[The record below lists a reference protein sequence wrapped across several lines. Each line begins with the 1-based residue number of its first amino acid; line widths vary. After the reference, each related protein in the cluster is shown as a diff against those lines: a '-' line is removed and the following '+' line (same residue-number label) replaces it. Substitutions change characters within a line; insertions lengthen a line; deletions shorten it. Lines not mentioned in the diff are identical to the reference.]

1 MTMSSEGLVLRGHRV
16 LLREKRMGDAP
27 DDFAWSRDQ
36 ELAQLDATAPLRI
49 SFSDFLILYTEEMEY
64 PNPFSRRF
72 AIENLER
79 KHIGNC
85 SYYDIDFPRKEAEL
99 GIMIGDRAY
108 WGQGYGPD
116 VLNTLLRHLFLEAGM
131 ERLYLHTLDWNHR
144 AQKAFTK
151 CGFTPRERVLRNG
164 HTFIRMEQ
172 TRRDFLARLKAT
184 EEAEPPKD
192 KAPRPR
198 FILET

>member
-1 MTMSSEGLVLRGHRV
+1 
-16 LLREKRMGDAP
+16 
-27 DDFAWSRDQ
+27 
-36 ELAQLDATAPLRI
+36 
-49 SFSDFLILYTEEMEY
+49 
-64 PNPFSRRF
+64 
-72 AIENLER
+72 
-79 KHIGNC
+79 
-85 SYYDIDFPRKEAEL
+85 
-99 GIMIGDRAY
+99 MIGDRAY